1 MNENYTKYMDKTY
14 DGVKIIVST
23 SLLEAGAN
31 IPGLYTQIDTGIRQ
45 QMISN
50 SILGTEQ
57 M

>member
-31 IPGLYTQIDTGIRQ
+31 IPGLYTQIDTGIR
-45 QMISN
+45 
-50 SILGTEQ
+50 
-57 M
+57 